1 MPSFG
6 VKTTKSH
13 NQVKH
18 SDGFSLVISTM
29 KLIEE
34 YYSQSEAEAA
44 QEKLRK
50 RGILSHVSSK
60 QSHHLSSAQT
70 GAFRV
75 GLWAIIDNQY
85 ADACKILSGHQCKVR
100 YPLNEAQ
107 MKELE
112 RSGKAYVPAS
122 IIKFLF
128 SVIGV
133 IVVLMVL
140 LYKWKINV

>member
-1 MPSFG
+1 
-6 VKTTKSH
+6 
-13 NQVKH
+13 
-18 SDGFSLVISTM
+18 M

-34 YYSQSEAEAA
+34 YYNQSDAEAA
-44 QEKLRK
+44 QEQLMK

-60 QSHHLSSAQT
+60 QSHHLSSAHT

-85 ADACKILSGHQCKVR
+85 ADACKILSGQQCKVR
-100 YPLNEAQ
+100 HPLSEAQ

-112 RSGKAYVPAS
+112 STGKAYAPAS
-122 IIKFLF
+122 ILKFLF

-133 IVVLMVL
+133 IVVVMAL
-140 LYKWKINV
+140 LYKWQINS